1 MTKTHFDPFI
11 DYGALGTFSSLFL
24 LYTFFFH
31 ESIRRITQLGF
42 EGQLC
47 VFCFCDGHIFG
58 CFFAKCYIIVL
69 FFQPFCIYVLMVGK
83 VVRYSAKHAIWNLLT
98 GADAEQTSSSGR
110 RAIDFAKEN
119 DRDGSHQE
127 VIELLEAFC
136 FKKKKTHVV

>member
-1 MTKTHFDPFI
+1 MFFVFAMD
-11 DYGALGTFSSLFL
+11 TFSD
-24 LYTFFFH
+24 
-31 ESIRRITQLGF
+31 
-42 EGQLC
+42 
-47 VFCFCDGHIFG
+47 V
-58 CFFAKCYIIVL
+58 FFAKCYIIVL

-83 VVRYSAKHAIWNLLT
+83 VVRYPAKHAIWNLLT